1 MLSTF
6 TISGKDLQEPPK
18 SMLYQ
23 HFSRFG
29 SMSDHIVRNKGPSL
43 RSSECSQMIHPAA
56 SFTIA
61 YRSLNK
67 PESDLLDQIHQI
79 GGIQVICTKQDTS
92 NSISDRKVFIKYLD
106 KRATEKDIEES
117 LSTFGPIEHVHLS
130 MKKDKSM
137 NLGLCNVLFRTKE
150 PIKKILNEEN
160 IFIKGKKVKVEPFK
174 CHNTTINIHGPY
186 ETSMSHLDLRK
197 AQKGQNWS
205 APQLQDKS
213 QRGMAFNPY
222 SDRLKSLKTPRSV
235 FDMPCMRSEIDQ
247 DSKIKFPQLIP
258 ILIQGSCK
266 MTLTR
271 ATGDSR
277 DQFEVQSKN
286 GDAGQPTNRIRS
298 LDFSLIEEECEDSPR
313 LRRNSQNLQ
322 QTYRVFEETNNPDCA
337 HENAI
342 ISIHGDLPAEARE
355 YMTVEKDSFH
365 SVRPTSRK
373 YYNNPRHHLLGLM
386 RNHNDKNLSFNKT
399 SASRASPL
407 PEVALRVRY
416 TLF

>member
-1 MLSTF
+1 MSTY
-6 TISGKDLQEPPK
+6 TISGKDLQELPK

-29 SMSDHIVRNKGPSL
+29 SMSDHIVRNKGPSF
-43 RSSECSQMIHPAA
+43 RSDECSEMSHPAA

-61 YRSLNK
+61 YRSLSK
-67 PESDLLDQIHQI
+67 PESDLLDKTHQI
-79 GGIQVICTKQDTS
+79 GGVQVTCTKQETS
-92 NSISDRKVFIKYLD
+92 SSISDRKVFIKYLD
-106 KRATEKDIEES
+106 KRATAKDIEDS
-117 LSTFGPIEHVHLS
+117 LSTFGPIEHVHVS

-137 NLGLCNVLFRTKE
+137 NLGLCNVLFRTQGSV
-150 PIKKILNEEN
+150 KKILNEEN
-160 IFIKGKKVKVEPFK
+160 IFIKSKKVKVEPYK

-186 ETSMSHLDLRK
+186 ETSPSHFDLRQ

-213 QRGMAFNPY
+213 EIRVAFSPY
-222 SDRLKSLKTPRSV
+222 SDRLKSLKTPKSV
-235 FDMPCMRSEIDQ
+235 FDMPFMGSEIDL
-247 DSKIKFPQLIP
+247 DIKSKFPPLKTLP
-258 ILIQGSCK
+258 IQGASK

-286 GDAGQPTNRIRS
+286 GDAGQPTNQIQS

-313 LRRNSQNLQ
+313 PRRNSQNLQ
-322 QTYRVFEETNNPDCA
+322 QTYRVFEERKNLDCVQD
-337 HENAI
+337 NAI

-355 YMTVEKDSFH
+355 YKPVEKDSFH

-373 YYNNPRHHLLGLM
+373 YYNNPRHHLLGLL
-386 RNHNDKNLSFNKT
+386 RNHNEKNLSFKKT
-399 SASRASPL
+399 SSFRASPL
-407 PEVALRVRY
+407 PEAAIRVRY